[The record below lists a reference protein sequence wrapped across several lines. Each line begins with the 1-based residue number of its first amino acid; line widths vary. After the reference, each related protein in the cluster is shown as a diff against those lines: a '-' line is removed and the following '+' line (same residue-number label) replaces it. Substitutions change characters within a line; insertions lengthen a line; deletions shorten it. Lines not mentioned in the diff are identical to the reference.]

1 MYFYL
6 LYTQK
11 QLHKINFCKVTL
23 LITFPIINGILKKM
37 EKWNVVISKKWKKK
51 KKSESFLVL
60 IYDHDFCM
68 KMFEYRFYTGV
79 ILNYANAEFKS
90 KAY

>member
-1 MYFYL
+1 
-6 LYTQK
+6 
-11 QLHKINFCKVTL
+11 
-23 LITFPIINGILKKM
+23 M
-37 EKWNVVISKKWKKK
+37 EFKKKWKNTLKKK
-51 KKSESFLVL
+51 KKCESFLVL